1 MLLFYQ
7 RGGDKPTPRKEH
19 TMTRTFTITTQHNGK
34 SFTFEGTR
42 EEAEVLAALIAINH
56 GGYVTITD

>member
-1 MLLFYQ
+1 
-7 RGGDKPTPRKEH
+7 
-19 TMTRTFTITTQHNGK
+19 MTRTFTITTQHNGK